1 VKGAEAAEAAGKR
14 PGPGSGSDAR
24 AAVAALGVA
33 VAAADRTVRIRS
45 TCPVPGTWLS
55 SARR

>member
-14 PGPGSGSDAR
+14 PGPGSDAR